1 MERRKKPRTKKS
13 SAREVAKPSRLK
25 SQESHAPQE
34 LSAVDGCRSCGK
46 DLRGSERALFVEEDV
61 GRVFCSETCISAHFT
76 PEIERLEKDY
86 LRRVSSSDLTAEERE
101 KYAHLRWITLQEADE
116 VWREKT
122 LTGDHR
128 YTLISEYSPGTE
140 KIWSICICLF
150 LRDEPSF
157 LYLAFPT
164 RSTALMNAYRK
175 GERVRW
181 EKPESSKAAKRG
193 AAKKSAKQQE
203 SAPVGPEE
211 DFERTD
217 RLGEP
222 WTDDETFL
230 AQMNQDR
237 SQRSDDD
244 IQPEEFSLYEGFVD
258 ETLENPDEVWV
269 LETLAEGEAANAE
282 AANAEVGPPRVF
294 HFIKQFE
301 KENPPIWYV
310 IVARDTDEEEQIE
323 ILDAFPTRD
332 PEVIERYR
340 RGEQQVGGALTRTNV
355 RTVH

>member
-1 MERRKKPRTKKS
+1 MSRTPTRKSVERRKKPRTRKS
-13 SAREVAKPSRLK
+13 SARDNNKDSAPRL
-25 SQESHAPQE
+25 QE
-34 LSAVDGCRSCGK
+34 LSAIDGCKNCGK
-46 DLRGSERALFVEEDV
+46 DLRGSERALFVEEDL
-61 GRVFCSETCISAHFT
+61 GRVFCSETCISAHFS

-86 LRRVSSSDLTAEERE
+86 LRRLSPNDLSAEERE

-122 LTGDHR
+122 LSGDHR
-128 YTLISEYSPGTE
+128 YTLISEFSPGTE
-140 KIWSICICLF
+140 KIWSVCICLF

-164 RSTALMNAYRK
+164 RSAALMNAYRK
-175 GERVRW
+175 GERIRW
-181 EKPESSKAAKRG
+181 EKPEASEGSESRLTQVKARDAR
-193 AAKKSAKQQE
+193 
-203 SAPVGPEE
+203 E
-211 DFERTD
+211 DVTERTD

-222 WTDDETFL
+222 WTEDETFL

-237 SQRSDDD
+237 TQRTDDD
-244 IQPEEFSLYEGFVD
+244 IQPEEFGLYEGFVD
-258 ETLENPDEVWV
+258 QTLENPDEVWV
-269 LETLAEGEAANAE
+269 LESGAEPAGESKDPGAGD
-282 AANAEVGPPRVF
+282 AEVESPRVF
-294 HFIKQFE
+294 HFLKQFE
-301 KENPPIWYV
+301 KENPAIWYI

-332 PEVIERYR
+332 PEVVERYR